1 MKISLEL
8 MVLHGRRVM
17 GRFPSVFPKGR
28 SVRYIERQEEH
39 HRRYSFAE
47 EMKKFLDVHGIEE

>member
-1 MKISLEL
+1 
-8 MVLHGRRVM
+8 M

-28 SVRYIERQEEH
+28 SQSDISKG
-39 HRRYSFAE
+39 RRNIIGGYSFAE